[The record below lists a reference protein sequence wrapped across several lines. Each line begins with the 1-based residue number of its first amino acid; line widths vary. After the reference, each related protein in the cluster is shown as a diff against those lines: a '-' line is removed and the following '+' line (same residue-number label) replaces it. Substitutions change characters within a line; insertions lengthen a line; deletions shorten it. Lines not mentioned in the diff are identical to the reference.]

1 MYRVE
6 CKASHCE
13 NLLHISFDNM
23 YGYFENDGRTGY
35 LSLKSTDEKYQK
47 MFENI

>member
-13 NLLHISFDNM
+13 KLLHISLDNM
-23 YGYFENDGRTGY
+23 YGYFEKDGRTGY
-35 LSLKSTDEKYQK
+35 LSSKSTDEKYQK